1 MPLPEKITA
10 RYQRVQI
17 AIISTYA
24 AAFIGL
30 RRAQKKYWR
39 SIVQQSR
46 LFDVLEDCFV
56 CEAENRA
63 LILKTDFNAAVG
75 TRALVINRE
84 GLVPPEYA
92 TRQAQCELDL
102 QLQEAQVSL
111 VSNPKWGGGKE
122 DMIAHGLKRL
132 IVAQRQVGY
141 MKIVTRTLEQKFG
154 AQVASHVASFL
165 GKIAMFSICPSPERL
180 AIAQREFMFVSL
192 LQRTLGIAASIA
204 EKITEDFEVDDF
216 RFF

>member
-1 MPLPEKITA
+1 MPRPTKITA
-10 RYQRVQI
+10 RYNQPQI
-17 AIISTYA
+17 ELIPKYA

-39 SIVQQSR
+39 RIATSWRV
-46 LFDVLEDCFV
+46 FDALEDCFIS
-56 CEAENRA
+56 EAENRA

-84 GLVPPEYA
+84 GLVPPDYA

-102 QLQEAQVSL
+102 QLHEAQVSL
-111 VSNPKWGGGKE
+111 ISNPKWGGGKA
-122 DMIAHGLKRL
+122 DMLAHGCKRL
-132 IVAQRQVGY
+132 AVAQREFGY
-141 MKIVTRTLEQKFG
+141 MKIVTRTLEQKFD
-154 AQVASHVASFL
+154 QEVAAHVASFL